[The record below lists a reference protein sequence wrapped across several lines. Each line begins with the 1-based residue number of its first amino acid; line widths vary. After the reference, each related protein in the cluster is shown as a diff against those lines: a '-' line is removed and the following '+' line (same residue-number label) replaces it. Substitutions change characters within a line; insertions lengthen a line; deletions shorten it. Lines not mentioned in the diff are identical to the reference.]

1 MYLMA
6 PLLIGTNLSLFP
18 FPVTFI
24 IDSLKYKSETF
35 NVISSETLRPQ
46 LYKISIIA
54 LFLIL
59 FFDFISMLSISL
71 SISFTVNVVG
81 SLDPILGVSIFCN
94 GFSFKI
100 FSKIRKSK
108 NLFMPEII
116 LA

>member
-1 MYLMA
+1 MA
-6 PLLIGTNLSLFP
+6 PLLIGINLSLFP

-59 FFDFISMLSISL
+59 FFRFLYSSAQPSNQNIAIHPAWTHTRVSHEFI
-71 SISFTVNVVG
+71 
-81 SLDPILGVSIFCN
+81 P
-94 GFSFKI
+94 
-100 FSKIRKSK
+100 R
-108 NLFMPEII
+108 I
-116 LA
+116 LAREKPAGKL